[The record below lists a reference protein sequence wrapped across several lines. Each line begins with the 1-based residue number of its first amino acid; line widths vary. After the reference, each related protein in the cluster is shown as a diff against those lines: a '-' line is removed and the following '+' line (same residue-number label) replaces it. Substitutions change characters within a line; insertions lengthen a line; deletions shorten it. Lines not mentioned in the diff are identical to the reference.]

1 MVAAALAGIFGKGH
15 VQVPVLLIFNTPMPT
30 YIPRQRGGT
39 RPGQRREKIAR
50 GLLHLPCHP
59 AGGLL
64 TDQRLQA
71 RPVRA
76 RIHQSSL
83 LTDPDLAQLA
93 APMVFVSPLVG
104 RRLG

>member
-1 MVAAALAGIFGKGH
+1 MVTSALTGIFAKGH
-15 VQVPVLLIFNTPMPT
+15 VQVPILLIFNASLPT
-30 YIPRQRGGT
+30 YIPRQRGGAH
-39 RPGQRREKIAR
+39 PGQRREKIAR
-50 GLLHLPCHP
+50 GLLLLPRHP

-64 TDQRLQA
+64 TDQHLQA